1 MISTRLPTGFRIN
14 WSRFCIITQ
23 STPFS
28 SECYFGFEL
37 SFLYCIIFTCNNSLS
52 WACCRAAHTIFAN
65 GRTLSFSWKLHL
77 ESQTQLYALYFL
89 APTYLRVKNRYSLR
103 KLPPFHLDFARKV
116 AFVIS
121 GHSIIK
127 LKTEHDNL

>member
-1 MISTRLPTGFRIN
+1 MISTNLPTGFQIN

-23 STPFS
+23 STPFL

-65 GRTLSFSWKLHL
+65 GRTLSFSWKIATGKLNATL
-77 ESQTQLYALYFL
+77 CSLFLSTGLSQNQKSIL
-89 APTYLRVKNRYSLR
+89 AEETPTIPFRLGKKGCLCHFW
-103 KLPPFHLDFARKV
+103 PFH
-116 AFVIS
+116 
-121 GHSIIK
+121 HQIK
-127 LKTEHDNL
+127 NWTS